1 VTWWKTVVVRAV
13 VQRVSSAGVTVDG
26 ASVGAVG
33 EGLLVLLGVA
43 TGDTADDAER
53 LATKIARLRVFAAD
67 DGKFDLSLLDTGGEA
82 LVVSQFTLLADT
94 SKGNRPGFSDAA
106 TPEVAEPLYER
117 FCVALRALG
126 LTVQTGIFGATMAV
140 ELVNNGPVTIV
151 LEAGIAS
158 SL

>member
-1 VTWWKTVVVRAV
+1 
-13 VQRVSSAGVTVDG
+13 
-26 ASVGAVG
+26 
-33 EGLLVLLGVA
+33 LA

-67 DGKFDLSLLDTGGEA
+67 DGKFDRSLLDTGGEA

-117 FCVALRALG
+117 FCDALRALG

-140 ELVNNGPVTIV
+140 ELVNDGPVTIV